1 MTASRDPEADP
12 AGTAGGTTE
21 ASGSGLPPGPRDQV
35 GFGDLPPPPGREEAA
50 AAGPPPPPPP
60 GHRATPAAPPSAPQ
74 PPPEPGR
81 MGLLDHL
88 AELRTVLIQCLLAAL
103 AAAILCWAWSGDLVD
118 LIISPVREHGVY
130 FTAPNDA
137 FMARLRVSFVAG
149 LFVVAP
155 FVLFRV
161 YGFVLPGLHRRE
173 RRLVTPVLAWTVLLF
188 YTGIAFAFFVVAP
201 NVVRFLM
208 GFGTESLKPLIGI
221 SQYLAFVFRLCLG
234 FGLVFELPMLVIA
247 LCLAGIVSP
256 RLLLRTWRYAI
267 VIISILAAVFTPPD
281 IISQMMMLVP
291 MLVLYMGSVVIAFVL
306 VGRRDRARAAAAA
319 AEGD

>member
-1 MTASRDPEADP
+1 MTDRSQEGAVTGPGPGAVP
-12 AGTAGGTTE
+12 GATG
-21 ASGSGLPPGPRDQV
+21 GLPPGPRDQPALEDPAPD
-35 GFGDLPPPPGREEAA
+35 GDTTRAEPPGE
-50 AAGPPPPPPP
+50 
-60 GHRATPAAPPSAPQ
+60 S
-74 PPPEPGR
+74 R

-88 AELRTVLIQCLLAAL
+88 AELRKVIIQCLVAAFAAAL
-103 AAAILCWAWSGDLVD
+103 LCWTWSADLME
-118 LIISPVREHGVY
+118 LIISPVSEQGVY

-173 RRLVTPVLAWTVLLF
+173 RRLVTPVLFWTVALF
-188 YTGIAFAFFVVAP
+188 YTGVAFAFFVVAP
-201 NVVRFLM
+201 NVVRFM
-208 GFGTESLKPLIGI
+208 MSFGTESLKPLIGI
-221 SQYLAFVFRLCLG
+221 SPYLGFVFRMCLG
-234 FGLVFELPMLVIA
+234 FGLVFELPLLVLG

-267 VIISILAAVFTPPD
+267 VIIAIVSAVFTPPD
-281 IISQMMMLVP
+281 VISQMMMMAPV
-291 MLVLYMGSVVIAFVL
+291 LVLYMGSVLLATVL
-306 VGRRDRARAAAAA
+306 VRRRDRARAGKAA

>member
-1 MTASRDPEADP
+1 MTASRDDDLDATGRADGATGA
-12 AGTAGGTTE
+12 AGAD
-21 ASGSGLPPGPRDQV
+21 LPPGPRDQV
-35 GFGDLPPPPGREEAA
+35 GLGDQMGLWDQPPPPGREDVAA
-50 AAGPPPPPPP
+50 VAPPPR
-60 GHRATPAAPPSAPQ
+60 RAAPAAPAAPPA
-74 PPPEPGR
+74 PEPGR

-103 AAAILCWAWSGDLVD
+103 AAAILCWSWSGDLVD
-118 LIISPVREHGVY
+118 LIIGPVREHGVY

-137 FMARLRVSFVAG
+137 FMARLRVSFVLG

-155 FVLFRV
+155 FVLFRI
-161 YGFVLPGLHRRE
+161 YGFILPGLHRRE
-173 RRLVTPVLAWTVLLF
+173 RRLATPVLAWTVLLF
-188 YTGIAFAFFVVAP
+188 YTGIAFAFFVVVP

-208 GFGTESLKPLIGI
+208 GFGTESLKPMIGI

-247 LCLAGIVSP
+247 LCLAGVVSP
-256 RLLLRTWRYAI
+256 RLLLRTWRYAMVFI
-267 VIISILAAVFTPPD
+267 AIIAAVFTPPD

-291 MLVLYMGSVVIAFVL
+291 MLVLYLGSVGIAWVL
-306 VGRRDRARAAAAA
+306 VGRRERARAAAAA